1 MSGLGCVRKRD
12 SEQARGSGS
21 LCEASRDLL
30 SMSSLFSLQNQP
42 GKLLIMNQSSL
53 QQGGKVLLVWVCPSS
68 GDGGWHFGGF
78 LGVSSFLLLLTTTFF
93 GAVFPFFFPS

>member
-1 MSGLGCVRKRD
+1 
-12 SEQARGSGS
+12 
-21 LCEASRDLL
+21 
-30 SMSSLFSLQNQP
+30 MSSLFSLQNQP

-93 GAVFPFFFPS
+93 GAVFPIFFPSLRAKGGEIEFSVNL